1 MTVAERVNLTRNFTV
16 VQGRL
21 GTPPKAIRLDRNL
34 APTPGAWTAHDVR
47 TSLEVLCAFID
58 SAVPRVAEDEGEIT
72 WEDVAWQ

>member
-1 MTVAERVNLTRNFTV
+1 MTVAERVNLSRTFTV

-21 GTPPKAIRLDRNL
+21 GTTPKAIRLEHGI
-34 APTPGAWTAHDVR
+34 APTSGAWTAHEVR

-58 SAVPRVAEDEGEIT
+58 SAVPGVVEEEGEIT